1 MSRATESGEDYKI
14 VVLGREAVGKTAIVH
29 RFVNN
34 SFGDDYDPTQDE
46 EKHKISCVVDGSKVN
61 LTIIDTP
68 GGKDLS
74 DTRIDGWIGQGDGF
88 MLVYAIEGKKY
99 FDEVADY
106 HEAILRVTHDDE
118 PPMAL
123 VGNKL
128 DQERIVDFQEGS
140 GIAHQWGC
148 SFFEVSAKKKQS
160 QSQNGAV
167 RSGIEEPFFEIVR
180 NIRKHKKAKSEAKS
194 PAGKKPGGKKPCIIL

>member
-1 MSRATESGEDYKI
+1 VSGEDYKI
-14 VVLGREAVGKTAIVH
+14 VVLGREAVGKTAIIH
-29 RFVNN
+29 QFVNN
-34 SFGDDYDPTQDE
+34 NFGDDYDPTQDE
-46 EKHKISCVVDGSKVN
+46 EKLKISCVVDGVKVN

-74 DTRIDGWIGQGDGF
+74 SSIDGWIGQGDGF
-88 MLVYAIEGKKY
+88 MLVYGIDGKKY

-106 HEAILRVTHDDE
+106 HEAILRVTRDDE

-123 VGNKL
+123 VGNRL

-140 GIAHQWGC
+140 SIAHQWGC
-148 SFFEVSAKKKQS
+148 SFFEVSAKKKQYQS
-160 QSQNGAV
+160 QSGAV

-194 PAGKKPGGKKPCIIL
+194 PTTKKPTGGKKPCTIL